1 MRSASS
7 RRGNDGFACLEQ
19 RWLAWRRVTGE
30 RTSYGRVVRFT
41 PGALALR
48 GVVLT
53 ALIGG
58 SVAFASFDKT
68 ITLSVDGEKQEVR
81 SFARTVDDVLD
92 SADIEYGS
100 RDDIVPSPD
109 ESVSEGDTVTVRYA
123 RLLTLT
129 LDGEQRE
136 VWVTAKNID
145 EALRQLGMRSEG
157 AFLSVSRN
165 SAIPRSGLAFE
176 IRLPKSVTIVADGAQ
191 RPFSTT
197 AVTVND
203 ALSEAGVALGAA
215 DTVAPAAGD
224 RLVDGATLTV
234 TRIRTEREERVVELP
249 FETTRNDDA
258 SLASGSERVTQRG
271 RVGLK
276 TQVLDVIYA
285 NGELAG
291 ETLVSEETTREP
303 VTQVVAVGTG
313 PASAGGSAP
322 ATSDGLNWAALAQCE
337 SGGNPRA
344 VSSSGRYHG
353 LYQFSVATWQSVG
366 GSGLPS
372 EASPDEQTY
381 RAQLLLERSGV
392 GQWPTCG
399 PRLYT

>member
-1 MRSASS
+1 M
-7 RRGNDGFACLEQ
+7 
-19 RWLAWRRVTGE
+19 
-30 RTSYGRVVRFT
+30 RFT

-48 GVVLT
+48 GVVLA

-92 SADIEYGS
+92 SADIEYSS

-109 ESVSEGDTVTVRYA
+109 ESVSEGDTVTLRYA

-136 VWVTAKNID
+136 VWVTAKNVD

-165 SAIPRSGLAFE
+165 SAIPRSGLALE

-197 AVTVND
+197 AVTVKD

-249 FETTRNDDA
+249 FETTRSDDA
-258 SLASGSERVTQRG
+258 SLASGSELVTQRG

-291 ETLVSEETTREP
+291 ETLVSEEMTREP

-313 PASAGGSAP
+313 PVSAGGVPS
-322 ATSDGLNWAALAQCE
+322 TSDGLNWAALAQCE

>member
-1 MRSASS
+1 
-7 RRGNDGFACLEQ
+7 
-19 RWLAWRRVTGE
+19 
-30 RTSYGRVVRFT
+30 VRPT

-48 GVVLT
+48 GVVLA

-68 ITLSVDGEKQEVR
+68 VTVSVDGEKQEVR

-92 SADIEYGS
+92 SADIAYSS
-100 RDDIVPSPD
+100 RDDVVPSPD
-109 ESVSEGDTVTVRYA
+109 ASVGEDDTVTVRYA
-123 RLLTLT
+123 RRVKLT

-136 VWVTAKNID
+136 VWLTAKNVD
-145 EALRQLGMRSEG
+145 EALRQLGVRSDG

-165 SAIPRSGLAFE
+165 STIPRSGIALE
-176 IRLPKSVTIVADGAQ
+176 IRLPKSVTIVADGGQ

-197 AVTVND
+197 AVTIND
-203 ALSEAGVALGAA
+203 ALAEAGVALGTA
-215 DTVAPAAGD
+215 DTVSPAANE
-224 RLVDGATLTV
+224 RLVNGATLTV
-234 TRIRTEREERVVELP
+234 TRVRTEREERTVELP
-249 FETTRNDDA
+249 YETTRNEDA
-258 SLASGSERVTQRG
+258 SLASGTERVTQRG

-276 TQVLDVIYA
+276 TQVFDVVYA
-285 NGELAG
+285 NGERSS
-291 ETLVSEETTREP
+291 ETLVSEETRREP

-313 PASAGGSAP
+313 APAATGGSGGTVP
-322 ATSDGLNWAALAQCE
+322 TSDGLNWAALAECE

-372 EASPDEQTY
+372 EASPEEQTY
-381 RAQLLLERSGV
+381 RAQILLERSGV

>member
-1 MRSASS
+1 MRSSGRCGAEEEVSGRS
-7 RRGNDGFACLEQ
+7 GGS
-19 RWLAWRRVTGE
+19 
-30 RTSYGRVVRFT
+30 TSYWSVVRFT

-48 GVVLT
+48 GVVLA

-68 ITLSVDGEKQEVR
+68 VTVSVDGEKQEVR
-81 SFARTVDDVLD
+81 TFARTVDGVLD
-92 SADIEYGS
+92 SADIAYGS
-100 RDDIVPSPD
+100 RDDVTPSPD

-123 RLLTLT
+123 RLVKLT
-129 LDGEQRE
+129 LDGQQRE
-136 VWVTAKNID
+136 VWPTAKNVD
-145 EALRQLGMRSEG
+145 EALRQLGVRAEG

-165 SAIPRSGLAFE
+165 SSIPRSGIALE
-176 IRLPKSVTIVADGAQ
+176 IRLTKSVTIVADGGQ
-191 RPFSTT
+191 RLFSTT

-203 ALSEAGVALGAA
+203 ALAEAGIALAA
-215 DTVAPAAGD
+215 TDAVAPAANE

-234 TRIRTEREERVVELP
+234 TRIRTEREDRTVELP
-249 FETTRNDDA
+249 YETTRNDDA
-258 SLASGSERVTQRG
+258 SLASGTERITQRG

-276 TQVLDVIYA
+276 TQVFDVVYA
-285 NGELAG
+285 NGERSG

-303 VTQVVAVGTG
+303 VSQVVAVGTG
-313 PASAGGSAP
+313 APATTGGSGGTVP
-322 ATSDGLNWAALAQCE
+322 TTSDGLNWAALAECE

-366 GSGLPS
+366 GTGLPS
-372 EASPDEQTY
+372 EASPEEQTY
-381 RAQLLLERSGV
+381 RAQILLERSGV

>member
-1 MRSASS
+1 M
-7 RRGNDGFACLEQ
+7 
-19 RWLAWRRVTGE
+19 
-30 RTSYGRVVRFT
+30 RFT

-48 GVVLT
+48 GVVLA

-92 SADIEYGS
+92 SADIEYSS

-136 VWVTAKNID
+136 VWVTAKNVD

-291 ETLVSEETTREP
+291 ETLVSEEMTREP

-313 PASAGGSAP
+313 PVSAGGVPS
-322 ATSDGLNWAALAQCE
+322 TSDGLNWAALAQCE